1 MRVLTFTQI
10 GLLMDI
16 LGFILIAPT
25 LFNTRKWI
33 PFEPVI
39 GEWRWWLRLTGF
51 AFIVVGFALKSWPAT
66 RRPAPILDRL
76 PKHHLAVEAVAAGII
91 TG

>member
-1 MRVLTFTQI
+1 MTFTQI
-10 GLLMDI
+10 GLSMDT

-39 GEWRWWLRLTGF
+39 WEWRWWLRLTGF
-51 AFIVVGFALKSWPAT
+51 FFIVAGFAFQLVAT
-66 RRPAPILDRL
+66 I
-76 PKHHLAVEAVAAGII
+76 
-91 TG
+91 